1 MKDQAA
7 PEREATPTRDVA
19 REAIAAPMSAPARS
33 AGPSPAQALHLQRT
47 AGNRAA
53 GRVLSRWIKH
63 PDDKKKGEM
72 MSDEAAEMYN
82 HFNIPQNK

>member
-1 MKDQAA
+1 MKEQAA
-7 PEREATPTRDVA
+7 PDRETTGKREVA
-19 REAIAAPMSAPARS
+19 REVATPVSAPVRS
-33 AGPSPAQALHLQRT
+33 SRPSPAHALHIQRT

-53 GRVLSRWIKH
+53 GRILSRWIKH

-72 MSDEAAEMYN
+72 MADDAAEMYN

>member
-1 MKDQAA
+1 MKEQTA
-7 PEREATPTRDVA
+7 PAREGTAKRELA
-19 REAIAAPMSAPARS
+19 REAPAPVSAPVRS
-33 AGPSPAQALHLQRT
+33 SGPSPAQALHIQRT

-72 MSDEAAEMYN
+72 MSDDAAEMYN